1 MLKMD
6 IKDEVIKLTNKAKQ
20 ASRKLANL
28 SCGVKDKALVSM
40 AEALEFQSEAILKEN
55 AKDMEAAKTSNLSPA
70 LLDRLKLNESRIKAM
85 ADGLRDV
92 ANLPDPVGEVIS
104 MWKRPNGLQ
113 VGRVQVPLGVVGI
126 IYEAR
131 PNVTADAAGL
141 CLKSGN
147 AVVLRGGSE
156 AINSNQFIVK
166 ILTEASVPLG
176 IPEGSIS
183 FIPFTEREAVREL
196 AKLNNYVDVIILRGG
211 KGLIE
216 AIGSE
221 AKVPIIAHGE
231 GNCHVYV
238 DSTADLSMA
247 EEITF
252 NAKVQRPGVCNA
264 IESLLV
270 HQDIAQ
276 EFLPTMIK
284 RLKEAKVE
292 IRGCEKTRSIVSAGI
307 VPATQEDW
315 KTEYLDL
322 ILAVKVVQGL
332 DEAIEHIN
340 TYGSSH
346 SDAIVTSSYANAR
359 RFLQEVD
366 SAAVYVNAS
375 TRFTDGSEFGL
386 GAEIGIST
394 QKLHARGPMGLVE
407 LTTTKFIILGDGQIR

>member
-1 MLKMD
+1 MD
-6 IKDEVIKLTNKAKQ
+6 IRDEVSKIGYKAKL

-28 SCGVKDKALVSM
+28 SCGVKNRALVAM
-40 AEALEFQSEAILKEN
+40 AEALESQSEAISKEN
-55 AKDMEAAKTSNLSPA
+55 AKDMEAAKISNLSPA

-104 MWKRPNGLQ
+104 MRKRPNGLQ
-113 VGRVQVPLGVVGI
+113 IGRVRVPLGVVGI

-196 AKLNNYVDVIILRGG
+196 AKLNKYVDVIILRGG

-216 AIGSE
+216 TIGSE

-247 EEITF
+247 GEITF

-270 HQDIAQ
+270 HQDVAD
-276 EFLPTMIK
+276 EFLPTMLK

-292 IRGCEKTRSIVSAGI
+292 IRGCEKTRGIVSSGI

-315 KTEYLDL
+315 ETEYLDL
-322 ILAVKVVQGL
+322 ILAVKVVAGL

-340 TYGSSH
+340 TYGSAH
-346 SDAIVTSSYANAR
+346 SDAIVTSSYSNAH

-407 LTTTKFIILGDGQIR
+407 LTTTKFIILGDGQIRR

>member
-1 MLKMD
+1 MD
-6 IKDEVIKLTNKAKQ
+6 IKDEVVKLTNKAKQ
-20 ASRKLANL
+20 ASRRLANL
-28 SCGVKDKALVSM
+28 SSGVKDKALLAM
-40 AEALEFQSEAILKEN
+40 AEALESQAETILKEN
-55 AKDMEAAKTSNLSPA
+55 AKDMEEAKAANLSPA

-85 ADGLRDV
+85 ACGLRDV
-92 ANLPDPVGEVIS
+92 AKLPDPVGEVIS
-104 MWKRPNGLQ
+104 MYKRPNGLQ
-113 VGRVQVPLGVVGI
+113 IGRVRVPLGVVGI

-156 AINSNQFIVK
+156 AINSNRIIVK
-166 ILTEASVPLG
+166 ILTESAGSAGL
-176 IPEGSIS
+176 PEGCVS

-196 AKLNNYVDVIILRGG
+196 AKLNKYVDVIILRGG

-238 DSTADLSMA
+238 DSPADLSMA

-270 HQDIAQ
+270 HQDVAG
-276 EFLPTMIK
+276 EFLPAMIK

-292 IRGCEKTRSIVSAGI
+292 IRGCEKTRRIVLEI
-307 VPATQEDW
+307 IPATQEDW
-315 KTEYLDL
+315 ETEYLDL
-322 ILAVKVVQGL
+322 ILAVKVVSGL

-340 TYGSSH
+340 TYGSAH
-346 SDAIVTSSYANAR
+346 SDAIVTSSYSNAR

-375 TRFTDGSEFGL
+375 TRFTDGAEFGL

-407 LTTTKFIILGDGQIR
+407 LTTTKFIILGEGQIRR